1 MTDQPKVTLLVVAVL
16 ILAFGAIGYYVLN
29 APDKRDAGEKISDA
43 IDALPK
49 GLDKA
54 SEQLEDRTPGQ
65 KLEDIAKDAGA
76 DAKKAINQK

>member
-1 MTDQPKVTLLVVAVL
+1 MTYQPKLNILLVTVL
-16 ILAFGAIGYYVLN
+16 VLALGVIGYYMLN

-54 SEQLEDRTPGQ
+54 TDQLKDRTPGQ
-65 KLEDIAKDAGA
+65 KLEDIAKDAGT
-76 DAKKAINQK
+76 DAKKAINQR